1 MGSDELIANLF
12 RLSQTEQK
20 LKKEK
25 IKGENIANEYT
36 HPKNQLPTTTKSS
49 KMKASTELDNLLLIS
64 NYKYSKPDDGRHPFA
79 KDGWDYYETTFKVG
93 DNLFNGLVNIAKS
106 ENKKM
111 LYDRTNIKRIDQ
123 NRSTSA
129 NAFTTSLVNSVANN
143 IPQSNT
149 NVNSDISTKYS
160 MPIGKDN
167 TLNNNSSSEIIRS
180 CINEAI
186 EDEGEN
192 GRFDTDRDTEVLY
205 ERIWSYAEKELGR
218 ELN

>member
-1 MGSDELIANLF
+1 
-12 RLSQTEQK
+12 
-20 LKKEK
+20 
-25 IKGENIANEYT
+25 
-36 HPKNQLPTTTKSS
+36 
-49 KMKASTELDNLLLIS
+49 
-64 NYKYSKPDDGRHPFA
+64 
-79 KDGWDYYETTFKVG
+79 
-93 DNLFNGLVNIAKS
+93 
-106 ENKKM
+106 
-111 LYDRTNIKRIDQ
+111 
-123 NRSTSA
+123 
-129 NAFTTSLVNSVANN
+129 
-143 IPQSNT
+143 
-149 NVNSDISTKYS
+149 